1 MEAARL
7 NRKSDKAQGILFAVW
22 TVVFTLSACAA
33 SKVNY
38 TVLDEGAHSGLSFP
52 SPHLEIIS
60 EEAAFQKLAA
70 AIHSDKIPQQA
81 PPEID
86 FKKALVL
93 FVSLGEKPS
102 AGYRVRVDEV
112 TRDGETLKVKI
123 KTEAPPRDQFQATVM
138 TQPYILIKIKKE
150 PGIEKVALV
159 DEKGQLIEER
169 SYSIEE

>member
-7 NRKSDKAQGILFAVW
+7 SRKSDKAQGILFAVW
-22 TVVFTLSACAA
+22 MVVFTLSACAA

-38 TVLDEGAHSGLSFP
+38 TVVDEGAHSGMSFP

-60 EEAAFQKLAA
+60 EAAAFEKLST
-70 AIHSDKIPQQA
+70 AIHSDKIPQPQ

-86 FKKALVL
+86 FKKALLL
-93 FVSLGEKPS
+93 FISLGEKPS

-112 TRDGETLKVKI
+112 TRDDETLRVKI
-123 KTEAPPRDQFQATVM
+123 KTEAPPPDQFQAAVM

-159 DEKGQLIEER
+159 DDKDKLIEER
-169 SYSIEE
+169 SFPIDH